1 MKKKKYIEMR
11 DEYYQEAKEKSEIMM
26 RLRREYTAEKEM
38 FEKLKSELKVVNQNL
53 SKMILDISCKEQTV
67 FSLKKDDNAMR
78 TLNSQLSKAKDD
90 LKQFETIEKV
100 MRNIGTHEM
109 TNLIDKWISY
119 CNVYI
124 HQIR

>member
-1 MKKKKYIEMR
+1 MR